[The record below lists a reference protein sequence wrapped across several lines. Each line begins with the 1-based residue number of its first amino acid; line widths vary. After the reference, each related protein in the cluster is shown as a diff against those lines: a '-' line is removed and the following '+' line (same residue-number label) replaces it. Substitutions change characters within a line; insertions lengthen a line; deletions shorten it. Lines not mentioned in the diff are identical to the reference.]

1 MVQIIDIAHLLPRD
15 EIDKVLDAV
24 ARPAKE
30 EFVRA
35 NTRHYIE

>member
-1 MVQIIDIAHLLPRD
+1 MVRIIDIAHLLPRD
-15 EIDKVLDAV
+15 EIDKVLNAV

>member
-1 MVQIIDIAHLLPRD
+1 MRSIDIANLLPRD
-15 EIDKVLDAV
+15 EIDKVLNAV
-24 ARPAKE
+24 ARHAKE